1 MADRV
6 AVGTQLLY
14 LEPFISSVVHPLVS
28 QLRLVML
35 HFHELSK
42 SNLLILILDET
53 ATDPADRL
61 AGVVEIYER
70 TDPTTGPTTFTLFQ
84 TLRPPDELG
93 ASPRTFL
100 SLLLLFF
107 ISVQE
112 LTFIASLAGFG
123 KSLAINKG
131 VSIRFCF

>member
-100 SLLLLFF
+100 SLLLLF
-107 ISVQE
+107 SYLYKNLLSLLLLQ
-112 LTFIASLAGFG
+112 ASGSRLQ
-123 KSLAINKG
+123 LIKG
-131 VSIRFCF
+131 